1 MDTHWYM
8 PCQNSRRTASSSL
21 LCVSAAVLKADRE
34 LVLKAVRQDGRALH
48 AVDRQ
53 RTAWARRTIDNGVF
67 EVVADNSDTHL
78 RVKVRPA
85 IGRPLRWR
93 SSP

>member
-1 MDTHWYM
+1 
-8 PCQNSRRTASSSL
+8 
-21 LCVSAAVLKADRE
+21 
-34 LVLKAVRQDGRALH
+34 VRQDGHALQH

-53 RTAWARRTIDNGVF
+53 RTAWAGRTLDNDVF
-67 EVVADNSDTHL
+67 EVVADNGGTHLRMIVRPRFATRRTIANDVFEVVADNGDTHL
-78 RVKVRPA
+78 RMKVRPA